1 MHSSALGAILAVLLM
16 FPFAGLTAL
25 LYRFPVPIV
34 GMVDGWD
41 GVGAA
46 MFGLTIYAML
56 GWILAPIALGAI
68 GGSIAQRLAPNR
80 IVSFT
85 VAFAALSAFTCTITL
100 ATIDK
105 IIGPW

>member
-1 MHSSALGAILAVLLM
+1 MPAPTLGAILAVLLM
-16 FPFAGLTAL
+16 FPFAGVTAL

-34 GMVDGWD
+34 GMVAGWD
-41 GVGAA
+41 GVGPA

-56 GWILAPIALGAI
+56 GWIIAPIAFGAI
-68 GGSIAQRLAPNR
+68 GGAIAPRLAPTR

-85 VAFAALSAFTCTITL
+85 VAFATLSAFGCTITL